1 MSGVV
6 LLASYPKSGNTWTR
20 AFLASLDSGGSIPDI
35 NALGP
40 PASLSSRAVC
50 DLVLDED
57 TGDLSNAEIARVRPW
72 ISRRVAG
79 EFAAPVKAHDAWL
92 VPPGATEPP
101 FPADIIDRAIL
112 IVRDPRDVALSCVH
126 HFGKPLARIVDD
138 MADPDFALGTSGKH
152 SNRQIYQFVSTW
164 SGHVRSWLDQS
175 DFPVRLI
182 RYEDMITDPVASFT
196 AAARFL
202 GRKEDDA
209 TIARAVES
217 SSFDVL
223 VRQET
228 RDGFAERLGGSN
240 APFFR
245 SGRAGGWREAMP
257 GTVAARI
264 ADDHGATMR
273 RLGYL

>member
-20 AFLASLDSGGSIPDI
+20 AFLASLDAGGGTPDI

-40 PASLSSRAVC
+40 SASLSSRALC

-79 EFAAPVKAHDAWL
+79 EFTAPVKAHDAWL
-92 VPPGATEPP
+92 VPPGAIEPP

-126 HFGKPLARIVDD
+126 HFGKSLDEVVDD
-138 MADPDFALGTSGKH
+138 MADPQFCLGATDNH
-152 SNRQIYQFVSTW
+152 ANRQVYQLVSSW
-164 SGHVRSWLDQS
+164 SRHAASWLD
-175 DFPVRLI
+175 DTPFPVHLM
-182 RYEDMITDPVASFT
+182 RYEAMRGDPAACF
-196 AAARFL
+196 AAALRFL
-202 GRKEDDA
+202 GRDDDRA
-209 TIARAVES
+209 TIDRAVAA
-217 SSFDVL
+217 SSFDAL
-223 VRQET
+223 AAQEKEA
-228 RDGFAERLGGSN
+228 GFAERLRRSS

-245 SGRAGGWREAMP
+245 SGRAGGWRDTMSAETA
-257 GTVAARI
+257 GRVVA
-264 ADDHGATMR
+264 DHGAMMR
-273 RLGYL
+273 RLGYQ